1 MVNPPSSSH
10 GLAALC
16 RDYGCGSI
24 SILANPN
31 PQSLPLLDKPSIAIL
46 PFTNLSDDPKQDY
59 FAYGIS
65 TDLEIDLSKLSGLVV
80 IARQSTVLFKDKAV
94 NVQEA
99 SKALGVR
106 YIVEG
111 SVRKIDERLLITA
124 QLVDGITGQQLWA
137 ERYERPPRDLFAVQE
152 EVRRKIV
159 VQLGLKLTPEEEAR
173 LQRNY
178 TPNLEAY
185 NYVAH
190 AREAYVRITPT
201 DNARAREFYEKAVAL
216 DPSYAVAYAGIG
228 FTYAQAWGNFW
239 VKDAKVLDRAFE
251 LAQKALTLDASS
263 PVAHELLGVVY
274 LWRDRQLEQAI
285 AEEEWA
291 VAHSPNWFSAYNWLG
306 YALTMAGRPEE
317 TIALAERA
325 LRLSPLSFSYLPI
338 LGNAYRMT
346 RQHEKATA
354 TYQKILALVPHH
366 VTARAGLAAVYSE
379 LGRDEEA
386 QATMPEVLTHN
397 SSITLEDVRLRLPYK
412 DLAELERHLTAL
424 RKAGLK

>member
-1 MVNPPSSSH
+1 MHQLSRPTLSPRHSAVDTEEAKP
-10 GLAALC
+10 A
-16 RDYGCGSI
+16 
-24 SILANPN
+24 
-31 PQSLPLLDKPSIAIL
+31 LPLPDKPSIAVL

-59 FAYGIS
+59 FAYGLS

-80 IARQSTVLFKDKAV
+80 IARQSTVLFKDKV
-94 NVQEA
+94 VTVQEA
-99 SKALGVR
+99 SKALGVQ

-124 QLVDGITGQQLWA
+124 QLVDGATGRQLWA
-137 ERYERPPRDLFAVQE
+137 ERYERPPQDLFVAQE

-173 LQRNY
+173 LQRTY

-185 NYVAH
+185 NYVAQ
-190 AREAYVRITPT
+190 ARESYVRLTPA
-201 DNARAREFYEKAVAL
+201 DNARSRECYEKAIAL
-216 DPSYAVAYAGIG
+216 DPSYAVAYAGLG

-239 VKDAKVLDRAFE
+239 TQDPQTLDRVFD
-251 LAQKALTLDASS
+251 LAQKALSLDASS

-291 VAHSPNWFSAYNWLG
+291 VAHSPNWFSAYIWLG
-306 YALTMAGRPEE
+306 NALTMAGRPEE

-346 RQHEKATA
+346 RQYEQAIA
-354 TYQKILALVPHH
+354 TYQKILTLIPHH

-379 LGRDEEA
+379 LGREEDA
-386 QATMPEVLTHN
+386 QATMPDVLKNN
-397 SSITLEDVRLRLPYK
+397 SPISLEDVRLRLPYK
-412 DLAELERHLTAL
+412 DPAELERHLNAL